1 MFGTSLAVAASVAL
15 AACSS
20 GTSNTSQHKASQAGQ
35 PQADQPGTN
44 PCPPGSCGANIN
56 GATTTTAAHVSNASS
71 SNLQAWRAAHL
82 GSLQALSS
90 EASNLL
96 AGAGSTQQVMQA
108 CAQLGASTQAA
119 MSAPPPPD
127 PATATRL
134 KTGLTQLAQLAS
146 DCTRAFSSGDRV
158 AASRLVYE
166 ANQGT
171 ATINDVIH
179 RVNGS

>member
-1 MFGTSLAVAASVAL
+1 MFGASVALVAPVAL
-15 AACSS
+15 AACSG
-20 GTSNTSQHKASQAGQ
+20 GTSNTSQHKASQAHAGQ
-35 PQADQPGTN
+35 SGTN

-71 SNLQAWRAAHL
+71 PNALQAWGAAHL
-82 GSLQALSS
+82 ASLQALSS

-108 CAQLGASTQAA
+108 CVQLSASTRAA
-119 MSAPPPPD
+119 LSAPPPPD
-127 PATATRL
+127 AVAAARL
-134 KTGLTQLAQLAS
+134 KTGLTQLAQLAA
-146 DCTRAFSSGDRV
+146 DCTTAFSSGDRT

-171 ATINDVIH
+171 AALNDVIQ